1 MDGLQ
6 EILGLPQLTIERAAL
21 QAQEI
26 QLEVTRDTERAIGP
40 RGPQESRERHPHF
53 VRVLREVPLS
63 GTPCDLQGSTGR
75 VWCPRGRLPVAEPLE
90 FVEPDRNDTKR
101 DEAPRD
107 ALGRQKNITSVE
119 A

>member
-26 QLEVTRDTERAIGP
+26 QLEVTRDTERAMCP

-53 VRVLREVPLS
+53 VRVLREVPLR
-63 GTPCDLQGSTGR
+63 GTPCDLQGSTRRG
-75 VWCPRGRLPVAEPLE
+75 WCPRGRLPV
-90 FVEPDRNDTKR
+90 VEPDRNDTKR